1 MKLFILALL
10 CVGISLAVP
19 HRVAAN
25 EKGRPVVADREVY
38 GEYPMGYQLIIR
50 NFLKERLL
58 DPESAKISWDS
69 EPKPAKFQQRGKRQ
83 LVGYSVNFRV
93 NSRNRFGMYTGNQAY
108 RVLIRNGDVIH
119 VERGSAPAK
128 KR

>member
-1 MKLFILALL
+1 MKLFIIALL
-10 CVGISLAVP
+10 CAGTFLVVP
-19 HRVAAN
+19 DSIAAN
-25 EKGRPVVADREVY
+25 EQRRPAAADREVY

-119 VERGSAPAK
+119 VERGSSPQ